1 MPTLAAWQLRRRAL
15 LLCASAAGWAASTTS
30 AAARRAGRTD
40 RVLRYALEAPE
51 SNFDPVQQVD
61 QISQEIT
68 DHILEPP
75 VRPDPSA
82 GDAIRL
88 KPCTLVALPEPSA
101 GYRRWT
107 LRVRPGI
114 FFGPDPAFGGRPREL
129 TAADH
134 AYALRRMLD
143 PRGRGVQLVALNDNW
158 PVGMRELRERTKADR
173 TVPFYDAQVPGLV
186 LPDRYT
192 LQITLE
198 RPAPRFD
205 LTLGGTIASAVA
217 REVVEHYGDRIGEHP
232 VGTGPFMLH
241 EWRRGSRIVLR
252 SNPAY
257 RDPVWLKQVE
267 AHVIPGDQPRWL
279 AFLRG
284 DIDTI
289 RVPPPF
295 AGVAVPRGRL
305 APYLEKQGIRMR
317 SSLRP
322 NLSYTAFN
330 LRDPVVGGLAPA
342 QVALR
347 RAIGLLF
354 DNAQA
359 IEIVTGGMGT
369 VAQSAVPP
377 GSLGYDPALVTEM
390 GAPSAVRARA
400 LLDLHGFVDRNGDG
414 WRERP
419 DGQPLQLELL
429 SVGDLRQR
437 DELWHRWLGAAGL
450 SLNVRVVQLD
460 ALYAALDSG
469 RFMMSAATFGS
480 GPDANAFLGQGLS
493 ANIGLF
499 NDARFEL
506 PAFDVLFERQRE
518 LPDGLEREAAIRQ
531 AARLMLAYM
540 PYKLHHWRRDVMLDQ
555 PGWNMPPLRPYL
567 YPWQMFVTGEA

>member
-1 MPTLAAWQLRRRAL
+1 
-15 LLCASAAGWAASTTS
+15 
-30 AAARRAGRTD
+30 
-40 RVLRYALEAPE
+40 
-51 SNFDPVQQVD
+51 
-61 QISQEIT
+61 
-68 DHILEPP
+68 
-75 VRPDPSA
+75 
-82 GDAIRL
+82 
-88 KPCTLVALPEPSA
+88 
-101 GYRRWT
+101 
-107 LRVRPGI
+107 
-114 FFGPDPAFGGRPREL
+114 
-129 TAADH
+129 
-134 AYALRRMLD
+134 MLD
-143 PRGRGVQLVALNDNW
+143 PRGRGVQLVALDNNW

-173 TVPFYDAQVPGLV
+173 TAPFYDVQVPGLV
-186 LPDRYT
+186 SPDRYT

-205 LTLGGTIASAVA
+205 RTLAGTIASAVA
-217 REVVEHYGDRIGEHP
+217 REVVEHYGDRIGDHP

-252 SNPAY
+252 RNPAY
-257 RDPVWLKQVE
+257 RDPVWLQQIE

-279 AFLRG
+279 AFLQG
-284 DIDTI
+284 DIDTV

-295 AGVAVPRGRL
+295 AGVAVPAGRL

-317 SSLRP
+317 SAVQP
-322 NLSYTAFN
+322 NLAYTAFN
-330 LRDPVVGGLAPA
+330 LRDPVVGGLTPP

-354 DNAQA
+354 DNTQA
-359 IEIVTGGMGT
+359 LAIVAGGMGI

-377 GSLGYDPALVTEM
+377 GSLGYDPAVVTEM
-390 GAPSAVRARA
+390 GEPSAVRARA
-400 LLDLHGFVDRNGDG
+400 LLDLYGFVDRNGDG

-419 DGQPLQLELL
+419 DGRPLQLELL

-437 DELWHRWLGAAGL
+437 DELWHRWLQAAGL
-450 SLNVRVVQLD
+450 SVRVRVVQLD

-493 ANIGLF
+493 TNIGFF

-518 LPDGLEREAAIRQ
+518 LSDGLEREAAIRE

-555 PGWNMPPLRPYL
+555 PGWSMPPLRAYS
-567 YPWQMFVTGEA
+567 YPWQMFVKHEG